1 MIPTLL
7 NGAVLLDKPMGI
19 TSHDVV
25 ARLRYVLRTKR
36 IGHTGTLD
44 PFATGLLILCVGSST
59 RLSQFLTGKDK
70 TYHAT
75 MRLGF
80 ATDTQDYTG
89 KPISEPNSTEA
100 VTEDNLREAM
110 RHYTGDYAQVPPM
123 YSAKKVDG
131 ISLHRLARQGQVV
144 FRSTAPVKI
153 YELTLTPDE
162 HGNTIR
168 HNETGTVDVDF
179 AVSCSAGTYIRTLAH
194 DIGQH
199 LGCGAHLTALRR
211 TRVGPFTIEQATTI
225 EQLAG
230 LPMEQ
235 IRASLLKPVELLKD
249 WKLFQVSVTDHLKFV
264 QGQAIPLDISGLDPI
279 SEESDLL
286 VGICTESNDLL
297 GIARLDS
304 KGKARPQVVF
314 NE

>member
-1 MIPTLL
+1 M
-7 NGAVLLDKPMGI
+7 N
-19 TSHDVV
+19 
-25 ARLRYVLRTKR
+25 
-36 IGHTGTLD
+36 
-44 PFATGLLILCVGSST
+44 
-59 RLSQFLTGKDK
+59 
-70 TYHAT
+70 
-75 MRLGF
+75 
-80 ATDTQDYTG
+80 
-89 KPISEPNSTEA
+89 
-100 VTEDNLREAM
+100 
-110 RHYTGDYAQVPPM
+110 
-123 YSAKKVDG
+123 
-131 ISLHRLARQGQVV
+131 
-144 FRSTAPVKI
+144 
-153 YELTLTPDE
+153 PDE
-162 HGNTIR
+162 QGNTIR
-168 HNETGTVDVDF
+168 RNETGTVDVDF
-179 AVSCSAGTYIRTLAH
+179 TISCSAGTYIRTLAH

-199 LGCGAHLTALRR
+199 LGCGARLTALRR

-297 GIARLDS
+297 GIARLNS
-304 KGKARPQVVF
+304 QGKARPQVVF

>member
-89 KPISEPNSTEA
+89 KPLSEPNSTEV

-110 RHYTGDYAQVPPM
+110 RHYPGDYAQVPPM

-131 ISLHRLARQGQVV
+131 ISLHRLARQGQV
-144 FRSTAPVKI
+144 
-153 YELTLTPDE
+153 
-162 HGNTIR
+162 
-168 HNETGTVDVDF
+168 
-179 AVSCSAGTYIRTLAH
+179 
-194 DIGQH
+194 
-199 LGCGAHLTALRR
+199 
-211 TRVGPFTIEQATTI
+211 
-225 EQLAG
+225 
-230 LPMEQ
+230 
-235 IRASLLKPVELLKD
+235 
-249 WKLFQVSVTDHLKFV
+249 
-264 QGQAIPLDISGLDPI
+264 
-279 SEESDLL
+279 
-286 VGICTESNDLL
+286 
-297 GIARLDS
+297 
-304 KGKARPQVVF
+304 
-314 NE
+314 